1 MNFSA
6 LEGRH
11 GLGARLSCKI
21 MAAVLRDQGIEAGY
35 VSLENIVLHWT
46 STITTTAAVVETG
59 ALGQDFYDQLSHC
72 RW

>member
-1 MNFSA
+1 
-6 LEGRH
+6 
-11 GLGARLSCKI
+11 